1 MKIIIV
7 GCGKV
12 GRALVGTLSS
22 DGHDIVAIDTDP
34 SVAAEINNIY
44 DVICACGSGTD
55 CDTLS
60 EAGVERADLFVS
72 VTGSDEFNMLAGF
85 LAKRMG

>member
-60 EAGVERADLFVS
+60 EAGV
-72 VTGSDEFNMLAGF
+72 
-85 LAKRMG
+85 